1 VGSPAIVMNDRIT
14 GTCPNHLFPSAAG
27 PVPGPPLPFSAPI
40 VNAVATKVMI
50 GGKPAALMGSSGY
63 NMPPHAGIT
72 DPFTP
77 PPMQEGRIL
86 SGSTT
91 VLIEGKPAA
100 TVSSS
105 CTCCVVPGTLVP
117 SVMTVLIG

>member
-1 VGSPAIVMNDRIT
+1 MNDRIT
-14 GTCPNHLFPSAAG
+14 GICPNHLIPAAAG
-27 PVPGPPLPFSAPI
+27 VPVPGPPMPFSAPI
-40 VNAVATKVMI
+40 VKAVATKVMI

-63 NMPPHAGIT
+63 NMPPHVGIT
-72 DPFTP
+72 DPFTA

-86 SGSTT
+86 SGSVT